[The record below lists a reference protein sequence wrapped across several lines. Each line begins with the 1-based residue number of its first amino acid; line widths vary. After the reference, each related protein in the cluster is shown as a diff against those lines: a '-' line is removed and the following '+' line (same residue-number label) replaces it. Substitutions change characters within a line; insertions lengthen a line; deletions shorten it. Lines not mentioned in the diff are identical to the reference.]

1 MCYIT
6 FVICSSEVTN
16 SMSKES
22 RNQVNLSDLFVQCFP
37 KKLMCLLG
45 YKIFR
50 YSKNASIQLTCD
62 EIVIARYDS
71 WTYTIMLNHFRRSV
85 SIEVCSLS
93 QCAAFKNVIPS
104 VRYDPVSFRY
114 TRGCQSCRYTRR
126 GRQVS
131 TGRRKL
137 CIPRESHSHR
147 TNSPLSVSS
156 LSVLH
161 DNDPRADVKSRE
173 SSEEASS

>member
-1 MCYIT
+1 M
-6 FVICSSEVTN
+6 F
-16 SMSKES
+16 KECFDS
-22 RNQVNLSDLFVQCFP
+22 INLWWNRNCTSWFVNLYDNVEPLPPLSLH
-37 KKLMCLLG
+37 
-45 YKIFR
+45 R
-50 YSKNASIQLTCD
+50 SI
-62 EIVIARYDS
+62 
-71 WTYTIMLNHFRRSV
+71 
-85 SIEVCSLS
+85 SLS
-93 QCAAFKNVIPS
+93 RCAAFKNVIPS

-161 DNDPRADVKSRE
+161 DNGSHVGVKSRE